1 MHSLRTLAAAA
12 ALALASSLAQA
23 QAQGLESVDETP
35 SAAAMA
41 FDFVVVRPLSLVATV
56 GGIALFVAQLPLA
69 LIAGDSPSEPARRFI
84 VEPAAYTFTRPLG
97 QID

>member
-23 QAQGLESVDETP
+23 QSFDTVDETP
-35 SAAAMA
+35 SAAAMG
-41 FDFVVVRPLSLVATV
+41 FDLVVVRPLGLVATV
-56 GGIALFVAQLPLA
+56 GGIALFIVQLPFA
-69 LIAGDSPSEPARRFI
+69 LIAGEPPSDPARRFI

>member
-1 MHSLRTLAAAA
+1 MYSLRTLVAAA
-12 ALALASSLAQA
+12 ALALASSLAPVQA
-23 QAQGLESVDETP
+23 FDSVDETP

-41 FDFVVVRPLSLVATV
+41 FDFVVVRPLSLVMTV

-69 LIAGDSPSEPARRFI
+69 LIAGDPPSDPARRFI